1 MKIHLDIKI
10 ETDYIDII
18 DEMQAKISKEKMN
31 LIYKI
36 LLLDPILKITFNGYR
51 L

>member
-10 ETDYIDII
+10 ETDII